1 MNEKVRVFYDEKND
15 IYHLLKNI
23 IEQKIEENFNE

>member
-1 MNEKVRVFYDEKND
+1 MNERVRVFYDDKND

-23 IEQKIEENFNE
+23 IEQKIEENSNE

>member
-23 IEQKIEENFNE
+23 IEQKIEENSNE

>member
-1 MNEKVRVFYDEKND
+1 MNEKIRLFYDEKND

-23 IEQKIEENFNE
+23 IEHNIEEKYNE

>member
-1 MNEKVRVFYDEKND
+1 MNEKVRVFYDDKND

-23 IEQKIEENFNE
+23 IEQKIEENSNE